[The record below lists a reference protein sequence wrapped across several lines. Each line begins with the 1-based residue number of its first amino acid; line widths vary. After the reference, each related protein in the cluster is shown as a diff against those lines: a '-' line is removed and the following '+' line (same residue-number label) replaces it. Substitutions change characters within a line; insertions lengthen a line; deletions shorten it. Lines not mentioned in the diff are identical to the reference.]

1 MKSVIKLGM
10 TAAVS
15 FVLGYVFSNQRNE
28 SYYLVEAQRAA
39 EAIEEENEKIVKGL
53 NKEIAELKERLSNYV
68 IMDNTPEEIEEAA
81 EAAPSEV
88 EAAAQAALVDYRGGQ
103 REFYARHQKIAEE
116 VKVDPTAP
124 ETATYMITEEEYR
137 LNQPGY
143 DQIPLMY
150 YSGDNVLATVVGD
163 NPVTEPGRSQ
173 ALGPY
178 DVSKM
183 EIWEEYPALFLRN
196 DALRQDYEI
205 DHMQTSFSEEVG

>member
-53 NKEIAELKERLSNYV
+53 SKEIAELKNQLTDEK
-68 IMDNTPEEIEEAA
+68 MDPAVDESA
-81 EAAPSEV
+81 EDAPSEV